1 MRLYLCAM
9 TDKKPAALPAILRM
23 KCPNCRLGGMFTQP
37 HIFPLKTM
45 MDMPERC
52 SVCGQKME
60 LEVGFYYGTGY
71 VSYALTVALLGACFV
86 AYWLTL
92 GLSYKDNSIFYALGI
107 SVGLVILL
115 QPWLMRISRVLYL
128 WMFVKYGKG
137 AAMKSE
143 E

>member
-1 MRLYLCAM
+1 MFSQ
-9 TDKKPAALPAILRM
+9 
-23 KCPNCRLGGMFTQP
+23 PN
-37 HIFPLKTM
+37 IFPLKGM
-45 MDMPERC
+45 MDMPEHC
-52 SVCGQKME
+52 TVCGQKLE

-71 VSYALTVALLGACFV
+71 VSYALTVALIGALFV

-107 SVGLVILL
+107 SVGVVLLL

-137 AAMKSE
+137 AALKSE